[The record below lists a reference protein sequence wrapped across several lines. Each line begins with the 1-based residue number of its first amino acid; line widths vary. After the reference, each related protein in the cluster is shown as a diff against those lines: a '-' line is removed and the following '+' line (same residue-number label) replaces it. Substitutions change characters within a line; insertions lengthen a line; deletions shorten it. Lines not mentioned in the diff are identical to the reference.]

1 MLDIKHLRENPQEV
15 AQRLAIR
22 GYSLNIDLFNQLE
35 ASRKSLQV
43 ETQQLQ
49 NERNQRSKAIGKA
62 KANGEDISPLLR
74 DVEELG
80 TRLDEKRHHLNELL
94 SQVNTFLMEIPNLPH
109 DSVPQGESEADNLEV
124 RHWGEPKRFDF
135 TPKSHEEM
143 GVSLGMMDFSASAKI
158 TGSRFIVMKGA
169 MARLHRAIA
178 QFMLDMHTQRHGYQE
193 MYVPYLVNR
202 DSLLGTG
209 QLPKFSED
217 LFKIDGEHDYY
228 LTSTGEV
235 PLTNFVRDEIL
246 NEADLPLKMVSHTP
260 CFRSEAGSYGKD
272 TKGMIRQHQF
282 EKVELVWVTHPQH
295 SYQALETLTEDAQ
308 AILEKLELP
317 YRVVTLCGGDI
328 GFTAAKTYDIEV
340 WLPSQNKYREI
351 SSCSNC
357 EDFQAR
363 RMQARFRSSQQ
374 QKPALVHTL
383 NGSGLAV
390 GRTLVAIIENYQDEK
405 GGFHIPQALQ
415 AYMGGIDYIA

>member
-80 TRLDEKRHHLNELL
+80 TRLDEKRHRLNELL